1 MKLKSLLYGTAA
13 VLMGTGASGGALAAD
28 PPVAAEPVEYV
39 RVCDAFGKG
48 FFYIPGTD
56 TCLKIDG
63 YVRVEMRFNET
74 FSDDDDGWET
84 RARHRV
90 RFDARTETD
99 LGLLRSMISF
109 YQTLGPGGNSTSKYE
124 LTYSSNVTLD
134 DAFITLSNDTGQWT
148 IGYASSFFDF
158 FGGYTHTGTG
168 GHDQTAGQTL
178 FAYTFNI
185 GNGVSATLS
194 LEDPYASGRKLESGT
209 CATTTAGGPVI
220 CSAYGTFFTTFATF
234 PAFATGTVYG
244 GQRIPDIVA
253 NLRVDQ
259 GWGSAQIMGALR
271 QIRAKQ
277 GPMIV
282 TGTTFTFSAATT
294 TAVGGDDAWGWALG
308 AGLEVALPGVPVD
321 FAAQGCY
328 SEGALAY
335 CVAGTGGA
343 LNDAVFNVATGS
355 LNLTKAWQIGAGVS
369 IAASP
374 TVSVNI
380 DGAYGDINHAGVF
393 LDYDYW
399 GMAGNVVWKPVG
411 GLAISAEIQYRET
424 NPDAGAGGITASN
437 RWNGV
442 FRVQRSF

>member
-74 FSDDDDGWET
+74 SSDNDDGWET

-194 LEDPYASGRKLESGT
+194 LEDPYASGRKLAEEFTG
-209 CATTTAGGPVI
+209 
-220 CSAYGTFFTTFATF
+220 TTF
-234 PAFATGTVYG
+234 TGGAVYALGAIYG
-244 GQRIPDIVA
+244 GQRVPDIIA

-271 QIRAKQ
+271 QIRSKATIATSTTLVFSTFLSTFVTVTASTTV
-277 GPMIV
+277 GP
-282 TGTTFTFSAATT
+282 S
-294 TAVGGDDAWGWALG
+294 DEWGWAVG
-308 AGLEVALPGVPVD
+308 AGLEVDIPGAPISL
-321 FAAQGCY
+321 AAQGCY
-328 SEGALAY
+328 SEGAVAY
-335 CVAGTGGA
+335 CVAGSGGPLVDA
-343 LNDAVFNVATGS
+343 ILNVSTFN
-355 LNLTKAWQIGAGVS
+355 LDRTKAWQIGAGVS

-380 DGAYGDINHAGVF
+380 DGAYGDIDHAAGV
-393 LDYDYW
+393 LIDYDYW
-399 GMAGNVVWKPVG
+399 GAAANIVWKPVG

-424 NPDAGAGGITASN
+424 NPAAGSVVTASS